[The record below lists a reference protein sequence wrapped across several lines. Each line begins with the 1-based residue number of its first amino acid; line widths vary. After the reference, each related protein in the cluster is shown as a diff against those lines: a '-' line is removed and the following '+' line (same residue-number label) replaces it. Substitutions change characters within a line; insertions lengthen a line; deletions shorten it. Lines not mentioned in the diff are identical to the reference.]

1 MKTNLADI
9 GHKIPSTTSNSP
21 FSPPQGAS
29 ANLYKLAGQWEGFL
43 FRERR
48 WKTYERYGR
57 ALSRFLEAFPGRRD
71 VNSFVRPEII
81 DWVNARLAEG
91 ASVATIRTELAA
103 IRSFFQFCVDMQ
115 QAMINPARGVKVPN
129 TQKSQLS
136 NASTA
141 AMISPCKE
149 GGDSSDGDSA

>member
-1 MKTNLADI
+1 MKTTLPNI
-9 GHKIPSTTSNSP
+9 GNKTPSTTSNSP
-21 FSPPQGAS
+21 FSPPQGAT

-43 FRERR
+43 FNEKR

-57 ALSRFLEAFPGRRD
+57 ALSRFLEAFPGRKD

-91 ASVATIRTELAA
+91 ASVATVRTEMAA

-115 QAMINPARGVKVPN
+115 QAMVNPARGVKVPN
-129 TQKSQLS
+129 SRKSPLS
-136 NASTA
+136 TEVTVA
-141 AMISPCKE
+141 
-149 GGDSSDGDSA
+149 

>member
-9 GHKIPSTTSNSP
+9 GHKSRQVSLTSP
-21 FSPPQGAS
+21 QTAPPAAS
-29 ANLYKLAGQWEGFL
+29 LYKLAGQWEGFL
-43 FRERR
+43 FRERC

-91 ASVATIRTELAA
+91 ASLATIRTELAA
-103 IRSFFQFCVDMQ
+103 VRSFFQFCVDMKV
-115 QAMINPARGVKVPN
+115 AMINPAKGIKVTRNSQTKAPTDGIIQPCRERG
-129 TQKSQLS
+129 
-136 NASTA
+136 
-141 AMISPCKE
+141 
-149 GGDSSDGDSA
+149 GSSAGDSA